1 MNIYRKIIAISVLAL
16 ITGFAKADE
25 GQWIP
30 MLIDRNISEMQQMG
44 CRLSADDIYS
54 ANHTS
59 IKDAIVIFG
68 KGCTGEIVSDKGLIL
83 TNHHCGYDA
92 IQKHS
97 SVQFDYLTNG
107 FWAKG
112 QDQELPNP
120 GLTATLLVNMSD
132 VTARILDGTKG
143 VADDGKRSEIIN
155 KNIKAVTDS
164 ATSGTHYEAIVK
176 PFFKGNQ
183 YLLFVNEVFTDIRLV
198 GAPPSAIGK
207 FGGDTDNWMWPRHTG
222 DFSIFRI
229 YADKDNKPAEFSPN
243 NVPYKPKKHLTIS
256 TKGVTEGDFTM
267 VLGYPGTTNEY
278 APSYQLE
285 MIANAIDPALIELR
299 TAKLNVMNRHQNAD
313 KSVRIKYASKNA
325 STSNAWKK
333 WKGEIAGLKRI
344 NAFETKRNYENKFQK
359 WAESTAERESKYG
372 NILSSYAKIYP
383 EYEKALLTKNYIS
396 ELCYRDG
403 VETFDVAGILKKLI
417 VATNDNSVDEEI
429 LATTIKEVD
438 DFYKNYDSD
447 LDCEMSAAV
456 IDCYIKNIDLKYQ
469 PTEFIKLKT
478 KEDILK
484 KVNQLFSKSWLD
496 NSEKI
501 TLLLNNWN
509 KQSANTIEKDPIY
522 KLYREIESI
531 YAGVY
536 NETEEVYAKL
546 KQLDKDYMLA
556 QMEFEPQ
563 RQFYPDANFT
573 LRITYGKVAG
583 YEPKDGVRYKY
594 QTTLDGIIEKDN
606 PDIYDYKVPEKL
618 KQLYAAKD
626 YGRYAVNGKIPTC
639 FVATNHT
646 TGGNSGSPVLNAN
659 GQLVG
664 INFDRAWDGVMSDMI
679 YNRDICRNISL
690 DIRYLLF
697 LVDKFADAK
706 YLIDEMDIVD

>member
-1 MNIYRKIIAISVLAL
+1 MNIYRKAIAISVLAL

-583 YEPKDGVRYKY
+583 YEPKDGVTYKY
-594 QTTLDGIIEKDN
+594 LTTLDGIIEKDN
-606 PDIYDYKVPEKL
+606 PDIYDYKVPEKI

>member
-1 MNIYRKIIAISVLAL
+1 MNIYRKAITISVLTL

-583 YEPKDGVRYKY
+583 YEPKDGVTYKY
-594 QTTLDGIIEKDN
+594 LTTLDGIIEKDN
-606 PDIYDYKVPEKL
+606 PDIYDYKVPEKI

>member
-1 MNIYRKIIAISVLAL
+1 MNIYRKAITISVLTL

-417 VATNDNSVDEEI
+417 VATNDNSIDEEI

-583 YEPKDGVRYKY
+583 YEPKDGVTYKY
-594 QTTLDGIIEKDN
+594 LTTLDGIIEKDN

>member
-359 WAESTAERESKYG
+359 WVESTAERESKYG

-583 YEPKDGVRYKY
+583 YEPKDGVTYKY
-594 QTTLDGIIEKDN
+594 LTTLDGIIEKDN

>member
-1 MNIYRKIIAISVLAL
+1 MNIYRKAITISVLTL

-583 YEPKDGVRYKY
+583 YEPKDGVTYKY
-594 QTTLDGIIEKDN
+594 LTTLDGIIEKDN